1 MDQILSLLSHD
12 ARMTPAKIAEI
23 IGSTEEE
30 VRARIHE
37 YEQKNIILG
46 YKALID
52 QDKLDD
58 ETVTAL
64 IEVRVTPQA
73 LTGFEQIAQQIAE
86 HPQVESVY
94 LISGGYDLNVVLT
107 ARTLREVSAFVAENL
122 APIHNVLSTTTHFIL
137 RKYKEQGTLYNPS
150 SEDDREE
157 MMHD

>member
-23 IGSTEEE
+23 IGSSEAE
-30 VRARIHE
+30 VRAKIHD

-46 YKALID
+46 YTALID
-52 QDKLDD
+52 QDKLED

-64 IEVRVTPQA
+64 IEVRVSPQA
-73 LTGFEQIAQQIAE
+73 LTGFDELAQHIAE

-94 LISGGYDLNVVLT
+94 LISGGYDLNVVIT
-107 ARTLREVSAFVAENL
+107 ARSLREVSAFVAENL
-122 APIHNVLSTTTHFIL
+122 APIDNVISTTTHFIL

-150 SEDDREE
+150 TEDDRED

>member
-30 VRARIHE
+30 VHARIHE

-52 QDKLDD
+52 HDKLEE

-64 IEVRVTPQA
+64 IEVRITPQHV
-73 LTGFEQIAQQIAE
+73 TGYDELAQQIAA
-86 HPQVESVY
+86 HPQVESVS
-94 LISGGYDLNVVLT
+94 LISGGYDLNVVIT
-107 ARTLREVSAFVAENL
+107 ARSLREVSAFVAENL
-122 APIHNVLSTTTHFIL
+122 APLNNVLSTTTHFIL

-150 SEDDREE
+150 TEDDREE